1 MNMLIFNIPKSY
13 QETIKEVSET
23 FNNSELV
30 EIDSLGADTIIQ
42 VIVPIVSVSIP
53 AIASIIVKAMSVSEK
68 VEVEWNGIKLK
79 GTEKQVEKFLEKLC
93 ALDEKQKSKK
103 SEDKE
108 GKKY

>member
-1 MNMLIFNIPKSY
+1 MLIFNIPKSY
-13 QETIKEVSET
+13 QETIREVSET

-30 EIDSLGADTIIQ
+30 EVDSLGAETIIQ

-53 AIASIIVKAMSVSEK
+53 ALASIIVKAMSVSSK

-93 ALDEKQKSKK
+93 TLDEKEKSKK
-103 SEDKE
+103 SENKE
-108 GKKY
+108 GK